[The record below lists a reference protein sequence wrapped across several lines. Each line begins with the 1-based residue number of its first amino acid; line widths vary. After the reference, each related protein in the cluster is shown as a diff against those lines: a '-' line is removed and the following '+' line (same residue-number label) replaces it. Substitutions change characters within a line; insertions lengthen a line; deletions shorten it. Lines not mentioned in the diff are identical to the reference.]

1 MVQVTP
7 LLAGMLRVSFFDSL
21 MIRLSVLA
29 ILAATYSFCV
39 SGGVINGTTAAS
51 YAAGGGPPFF
61 AMLWIR
67 EDAKTSGFW
76 PAYHYG
82 MFLWVFWPV
91 LAPHYFLRTRGRR
104 GLGTAL
110 FVSAI
115 LWLPVVSAMAGAYF
129 YYDLPDFR

>member
-1 MVQVTP
+1 MT
-7 LLAGMLRVSFFDSL
+7 
-21 MIRLSVLA
+21 RLIVLTA
-29 ILAATYSFCV
+29 LAATYSFLV
-39 SGGVINGTTAAS
+39 SGGVISGSTAAS

-67 EDAKTSGFW
+67 EDAKESGFW

-104 GLGTAL
+104 GLRTA
-110 FVSAI
+110 FCVSAI
-115 LWLPVVSAMAGAYF
+115 LWLPLLTAMVGSYF